1 MESCDSYPHIAN
13 EYRCPQVGGKKKRK
27 TRKRKA
33 KKSVSQLGGN
43 CLYIGPPTS
52 VNQACAPHDVPTFS
66 QTAWSR
72 RYENPAM
79 TGGSPLCNLGNN
91 YLDSGSLSNKNMF
104 EYGDCVQVGGDG
116 YSVLPGRP
124 VGGQPGFMRYSD
136 TCRPVFPGEILP
148 KKVGGSKKRRGII
161 SSLFEGKK
169 FKNKNIREMNG
180 ECRDCEVKIPMSGG
194 ALLGEAVTTLSGML
208 SPMGKNALVS
218 LVVLLFSRHLI
229 SSRKMSKK
237 QMGGNLMD
245 YTKMLLPMTKNSL
258 LALASILL
266 IHHFVKNKHKKTQR
280 GGTMMNE
287 LGSLLAPLGV
297 NELGSSII
305 ILLLSV
311 AVRKGKHKNGSKKGS
326 KKGRHKGG
334 MDIIHPIVELV
345 APLGISAFVS
355 TGVLVVLERMF
366 KLKRNKIMG
375 KLRKG
380 GSISSL
386 TKELKEKLRRY
397 N

>member
-13 EYRCPQVGGKKKRK
+13 EYRCPQVGGRKKRK
-27 TRKRKA
+27 TRKRRT

-52 VNQACAPHDVPTFS
+52 VNQACAPNDAPTLS

-72 RYENPAM
+72 RYDNPAM
-79 TGGSPLCNLGNN
+79 AGGSPLCNLGKN

-116 YSVLPGRP
+116 YSILPGRP

-148 KKVGGSKKRRGII
+148 RKVGGSRKRKKRSGII
-161 SSLFEGKK
+161 SNLFEGKK
-169 FKNKNIREMNG
+169 FKSRNIRKMMG
-180 ECRDCEVKIPMSGG
+180 ECNECKVKIPMSGG

-208 SPMGKNALVS
+208 APMGKNALVS

-229 SSRKMSKK
+229 SSRKMTKK

-245 YTKMLLPMTKNSL
+245 YTKMLLPMTKNNL

-280 GGTMMNE
+280 GGTMMTE
-287 LGSLLAPLGV
+287 LGRLLAPLGV

-311 AVRKGKHKNGSKKGS
+311 AVRKGKHKKGS
-326 KKGRHKGG
+326 KHKGG

-345 APLGISAFVS
+345 APLGISAFAS
-355 TGVLVVLERMF
+355 TGILVVLERMF

>member
-13 EYRCPQVGGKKKRK
+13 EYICPQVGGRKKRK
-27 TRKRKA
+27 PRKRRT

-52 VNQACAPHDVPTFS
+52 VNQACAPNDAPTFS

-72 RYENPAM
+72 RYDNPAM
-79 TGGSPLCNLGNN
+79 AGGSPLCNLGKN
-91 YLDSGSLSNKNMF
+91 YLDSGSLSDKNMF

-116 YSVLPGRP
+116 YSILPGRP

-148 KKVGGSKKRRGII
+148 RKVGGSRKRKKRSGII
-161 SSLFEGKK
+161 TNLFEGKK
-169 FKNKNIREMNG
+169 FKIRNIREMMG
-180 ECRDCEVKIPMSGG
+180 ECSDCKVKIPMSGG

-208 SPMGKNALVS
+208 APMGKNALVS

-229 SSRKMSKK
+229 SSRKMTKK

-245 YTKMLLPMTKNSL
+245 YTKMLLPMTKNNL

-266 IHHFVKNKHKKTQR
+266 IHHFVKNKHKKSQR
-280 GGTMMNE
+280 GGTMMTE
-287 LGSLLAPLGV
+287 LGKLLAPLGV

-311 AVRKGKHKNGSKKGS
+311 AVRKGKHKKG
-326 KKGRHKGG
+326 KHKGG

-355 TGVLVVLERMF
+355 TGILIVLERMF
-366 KLKRNKIMG
+366 KIKRDKMMG

>member
-52 VNQACAPHDVPTFS
+52 VNQACAPHDAPTFS

-280 GGTMMNE
+280 GGTMMTE

-345 APLGISAFVS
+345 APLGISAFAS
-355 TGVLVVLERMF
+355 TGILVVLERIF
-366 KLKRNKIMG
+366 KLKRDKMMG

-386 TKELKEKLRRY
+386 TTFIVKKT
-397 N
+397 